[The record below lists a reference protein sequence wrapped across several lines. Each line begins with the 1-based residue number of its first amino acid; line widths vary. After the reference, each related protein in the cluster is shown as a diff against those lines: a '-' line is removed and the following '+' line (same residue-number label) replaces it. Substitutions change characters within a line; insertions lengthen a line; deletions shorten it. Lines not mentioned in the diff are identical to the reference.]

1 MNLKRFFQM
10 ILSIVACMLLI
21 ISILVSNLLSNQEE
35 LNEASKMQ
43 NEAANML
50 SFYRMVNEIT
60 VRLIRQYAVT
70 GDEKARQEYD
80 EVIEVLYGKRPWPT
94 GKTMTAGSYM
104 KYLGFP
110 QKAFDLRDEAIRL
123 ADPVYIAEDIAYNAM
138 LGKFKDA
145 DGKFTIKGDVNQKLA
160 IDAVHSSEYQQT
172 SDKMQPVYEEL
183 MHVVAKDK
191 QRQVDELYQASIQSG
206 ILILIFSALSIV
218 MLFITYWQVNR
229 KILKPLLEMV
239 VLTESVAQGDLT
251 VSSTASGT
259 DEVGRFGKAFNLMID
274 GLGGLLQQVSNTVDA
289 ISDSSM
295 GLADKVNAAQQRSE
309 KQQNDTEQVA
319 SAINQMSATAQEVAN
334 NSAFTSKAAHQASDS
349 TITGQKEVSDAIN
362 VIDRL
367 ANQVEESSRQINTL
381 EKHASSVSNVL
392 VVIQKIAEQTNLLAL
407 NAAIEAARAG
417 EQGRGFAVVADEV
430 RTLAQRTQDSTYEI
444 KATIDQL
451 MDGTRSS
458 VTVMENSTK
467 IATEAVSQAKQAGK
481 SLNLIAQSVEQIDG
495 VAEQM
500 ATSATEQSSV
510 ITEVDR
516 LLAEISQFAIETLDS
531 ATHTNESAT
540 DLGNMST
547 DLQARLNLFKFNG

>member
-110 QKAFDLRDEAIRL
+110 QKAFDLRDKAIRL

-138 LGKFKDA
+138 LGKFKDD
-145 DGKFTIKGDVNQKLA
+145 DGKFTVKGDVNQELA
-160 IDAVHSSEYQQT
+160 IEAVHSTEYQQT

-319 SAINQMSATAQEVAN
+319 SAINQMSATAQEVAS

-349 TITGQKEVSDAIN
+349 TITGQKEVLDAIN

-392 VVIQKIAEQTNLLAL
+392 VVIQEIAEQTNLLAL